1 MPRKGQIKPKAPIGD
16 AEDPESLF
24 RLMQRYLN
32 HLAEKNYSVCTIEIR
47 EEQLRYFLKW
57 CEERAITKP
66 RQLDRAILE
75 QYQRSLFYYRK
86 ANGESLATSSQHVRI
101 VHLRHWMQWL
111 LKQGHILYNPAALLE
126 LPRLEKRLPK
136 AILTAKEAE
145 TVLAVPDVTTTL
157 GLRDRAILE
166 TFYSTGMRRME
177 LANLHVHD
185 VDSERG
191 TVTIRQGKGKKDRV
205 VPIGDRALEW
215 VRKYMDTSRPQ
226 LVGIR
231 DDGTLFL
238 STLGQPLVLDRLSQ
252 LVKECV
258 DAAGIGK
265 RGSCHMFRHTAA
277 TLMLEG
283 GADIRIIQA
292 FLGHVKLDTTQ
303 IYAQVSIKQLKA
315 VHAATHPGR
324 FPQVEQHRMEEHP

>member
-1 MPRKGQIKPKAPIGD
+1 MPKRTT
-16 AEDPESLF
+16 
-24 RLMQRYLN
+24 
-32 HLAEKNYSVCTIEIR
+32 SVSTIEIR

-75 QYQRSLFYYRK
+75 GYQRSLFYYRK
-86 ANGESLATSSQHVRI
+86 ANGEPLATSSQHVRI
-101 VHLRHWMQWL
+101 VHLRHWMQWM

-145 TVLAVPDVTTTL
+145 VVLAVPDVTTTL

-177 LANLHVHD
+177 LANLHLQD
-185 VDSERG
+185 VDFERE

-205 VPIGDRALEW
+205 VPIGEAGSGVDQEVSGYLTALELTGT
-215 VRKYMDTSRPQ
+215 K
-226 LVGIR
+226 

-265 RGSCHMFRHTAA
+265 RGSCHMFRH
-277 TLMLEG
+277 
-283 GADIRIIQA
+283 
-292 FLGHVKLDTTQ
+292 
-303 IYAQVSIKQLKA
+303 
-315 VHAATHPGR
+315 
-324 FPQVEQHRMEEHP
+324 HRRQR